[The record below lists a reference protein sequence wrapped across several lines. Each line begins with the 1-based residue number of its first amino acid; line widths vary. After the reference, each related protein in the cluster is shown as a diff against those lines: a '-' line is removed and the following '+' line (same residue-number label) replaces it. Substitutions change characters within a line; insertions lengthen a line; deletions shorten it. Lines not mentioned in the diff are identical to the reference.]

1 MPTLVLVVLN
11 VFFIMALIYG
21 AGRPAKK
28 MWLLVLDVGVGRGLL
43 RRSLLRVL
51 LALPTQRLI

>member
-1 MPTLVLVVLN
+1 MPTPVVLN
-11 VFFIMALIYG
+11 VFYIMALNYG

-28 MWLLVLDVGVGRGLL
+28 MWLLVLDVGVGQGLL